1 MSKVSDTSNDETS
14 DSYKEIW
21 RTYASSAG
29 DIIFHNNVLF
39 TIWIVLE
46 RKNKLNDS

>member
-1 MSKVSDTSNDETS
+1 MSKVFYTGNDETS

-46 RKNKLNDS
+46 MKYELNVS